1 MKVDYTMYDTL
12 TLKKDEAFIKSLLEQ
27 NFQEANVQMYD
38 GKDITKAFLREHGF
52 RVPFLVPKKKGLGI
66 EIPDDLTVEK
76 VVELIGPETIIPAL
90 DVHTQEGTSMKLRE
104 WGAYWRSTKEE
115 RIKKGRLNGDIPG
128 VQLYRARQIYQK
140 SNRR

>member
-38 GKDITKAFLREHGF
+38 GKDITKAFLREHGSCSI
-52 RVPFLVPKKKGLGI
+52 LVAKKKGLGI

-76 VVELIGPETIIPAL
+76 L
-90 DVHTQEGTSMKLRE
+90 
-104 WGAYWRSTKEE
+104 
-115 RIKKGRLNGDIPG
+115 
-128 VQLYRARQIYQK
+128 
-140 SNRR
+140 